1 MNLVMFLKI
10 CTVGLSYGDGLGPA
24 KHCEVYELRPQYVM
38 TQEEIDGKVEHI
50 CKTAVTTS
58 HELGGH
64 VTLCEVIG
72 ELQE

>member
-10 CTVGLSYGDGLGPA
+10 CTVGLSYGDGLGSVE
-24 KHCEVYELRPQYVM
+24 HCDVYELRPQYEM
-38 TQEEIDGKVEHI
+38 TQEEMDGKVVLI
-50 CKTAVTTS
+50 CKSALTTA

-64 VTLCEVIG
+64 ITLCEVIG